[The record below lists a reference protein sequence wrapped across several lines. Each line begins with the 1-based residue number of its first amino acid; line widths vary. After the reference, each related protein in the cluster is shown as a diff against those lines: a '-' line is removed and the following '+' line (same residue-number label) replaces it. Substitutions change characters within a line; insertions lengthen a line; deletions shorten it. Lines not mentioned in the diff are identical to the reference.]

1 MNIYGCDAVLAVP
14 MYLDLRLYHS
24 ANAFWKST
32 PVLAVS
38 LEVWSASAVRPDI
51 QCPLLPQPA
60 VSSRSEL
67 PIYYRSDILLLNA
80 LLLSSQ
86 SEVCAGQYHPLFL
99 ADSPIA

>member
-1 MNIYGCDAVLAVP
+1 MNIYGCDAVFAVP
-14 MYLDLRLYHS
+14 MYLDRRLYHS

-38 LEVWSASAVRPDI
+38 LEFWSASAVRPDI

-60 VSSRSEL
+60 VSNKSEL
-67 PIYYRSDILLLNA
+67 PMYYRSDILLLNA

-86 SEVCAGQYHPLFL
+86 SETWPGHDQPLYL